1 MARSDH
7 EIPTHLDVE
16 DKVVFGLT
24 VRQLLYLMVGFSL
37 GYGLWDQ
44 PSVLPETVRL
54 GLAGACVL
62 AAALFALVRPLGRP
76 LEQWLVAGVCFL
88 AIPRQA
94 VWGAADVDAADW
106 RPAAGDWQEVAPS
119 LAWDRSDT
127 P

>member
-24 VRQLLYLMVGFSL
+24 VRQLLYLMVGLSL
-37 GYGLWDQ
+37 GYGLWEQ
-44 PSVLPETVRL
+44 QTALLPAVRL

-62 AAALFALVRPLGRP
+62 AAAIFVLVRPFGRP
-76 LEQWLVAGVCFL
+76 LEQWLVAGACFVAL
-88 AIPRQA
+88 PRQA
-94 VWGAADVDAADW
+94 TWRPAELDPADW
-106 RPAAGDWQEVAPS
+106 RPGAGDWQELAPD
-119 LAWDRSDT
+119 LAWYGDGT